1 MINYI
6 LKSKNNEDVTILVDD
21 YVIMVKANDEDGVLV
36 NEYIYNKIDENTKQK
51 IVAVKIGEDTLNNLF
66 PSLASVATSG
76 DYNDLINTPNL
87 N

>member
-36 NEYIYNKIDENTKQK
+36 NEYIYNKFDNS
-51 IVAVKIGEDTLNNLF
+51 N
-66 PSLASVATSG
+66 
-76 DYNDLINTPNL
+76 INIL
-87 N
+87 C